1 MVWGIKNRR
10 MGSGGGELDL
20 DGGSGEVH
28 LGGGGGGEEL
38 LACGLKEKWA
48 QASGLGGN
56 INLTRN
62 LILTITLSSIMITKL
77 PSYSYTTFKYTTI
90 LPR

>member
-38 LACGLKEKWA
+38 LACGLKEK
-48 QASGLGGN
+48 
-56 INLTRN
+56 
-62 LILTITLSSIMITKL
+62 
-77 PSYSYTTFKYTTI
+77 
-90 LPR
+90 